1 MYKLIFFVIA
11 FQRQLLYYIITLCVC
26 QVFFKTFL
34 KYFFKHFK
42 SLNQLNYH
50 LVLRPVANLADNEY
64 YYTII
69 SEKVKAF
76 CRKIEYKYY
85 AVFNLFLSC
94 FVGITYSLEN
104 IL

>member
-64 YYTII
+64 YYTTI

-76 CRKIEYKYY
+76 CRKIEHKR
-85 AVFNLFLSC
+85 AVISEPFIGYFAAI
-94 FVGITYSLEN
+94 FRF
-104 IL
+104 